1 VGRKAT
7 GPSGIA
13 GLPKSRDRVAV
24 ASIKM
29 VIRSLFLGKLI
40 MKEIRE
46 NMKNVA
52 SNKRTIGR
60 LHEEGP
66 AQIEEAVSKWQPT
79 TDSLP
84 GLIVEYLSKLPQFLL
99 ISGASVMVLLVGI
112 LNHIVGP
119 QLFYD
124 TFYLIPIVLVTWFI
138 GRWLGYIFSIL
149 SALAWM
155 TVYLASGITYFGSG
169 ILYWNGVGRLFSFFI
184 LTAILSALKNILKQE
199 KESSRID
206 FLTGLQNRKAFIEL
220 LSMEIDRHRR
230 YEHPFTLVYLDLDN
244 FKTVNDSF
252 GHKTGD
258 MILRSVA
265 RTIQENIR
273 STDAVARL
281 GGDEFAI
288 LMPETGRN
296 VAEAIMNRVRNITL
310 KITQRCGWPVTLSIG
325 VVIFKRSP
333 STVDETLQISDQLM
347 YNAKN
352 NGKNNIQYE
361 VFGMRERPTVTEA

>member
-1 VGRKAT
+1 
-7 GPSGIA
+7 
-13 GLPKSRDRVAV
+13 
-24 ASIKM
+24 
-29 VIRSLFLGKLI
+29 

-52 SNKRTIGR
+52 SNKATVGR
-60 LHEEGP
+60 LPKEGL
-66 AQIEEAVSKWQPT
+66 AQIEETVNKWQPT
-79 TDSLP
+79 IDSLP
-84 GLIVEYLSKLPQFLL
+84 GLIAEYLPRLPRSLL
-99 ISGASVMVLLVGI
+99 ISGSFVMVLLVGI
-112 LNHIVGP
+112 LSHIAGP

-124 TFYLIPIVLVTWFI
+124 IFYVIPIVLVTWFT
-138 GRWLGYIFSIL
+138 GRWLGFIFSIL

-155 TVYLASGITYFGSG
+155 IVYLTSGITYFGSN
-169 ILYWNGVGRLFSFFI
+169 ILFWNGVGRLCSSFI
-184 LTAILSALKNILKQE
+184 LTVILSALKNILKQE

-220 LSMEIDRHRR
+220 LSMEIDRARR
-230 YEHPFTLVYLDLDN
+230 YTHPFTLVYLDLDN

-252 GHKTGD
+252 GHRTGD

-273 STDAVARL
+273 NTDTVARL

-296 VAEAIMNRVRNITL
+296 VAEAIMSRVRNINL
-310 KITQRCGWPVTLSIG
+310 KISQRHGGPVTLSIG

-333 STVDETLQISDQLM
+333 STVDESLQIADQLM

-352 NGKNNIQYE
+352 KGKNSIQYK
-361 VFGMRERPTVTEA
+361 VFGMRERPAVIEA